1 MPYQLFVTLFAI
13 VLTVR
18 FLVLPE
24 ASMIAKSMALL
35 ALIASFVFQV
45 YAPQSLIPLLMQ
57 GALGIGL
64 AFHSR

>member
-1 MPYQLFVTLFAI
+1 MPYQLFVTIFAI

-24 ASMIAKSMALL
+24 TSMIAKSMVLL
-35 ALIASFVFQV
+35 ALVASFVFQAYV
-45 YAPQSLIPLLMQ
+45 PQSVIPLVMQ

>member
-1 MPYQLFVTLFAI
+1 MPYQLFVTIFAI

-24 ASMIAKSMALL
+24 TSMIAKSVVLL
-35 ALIASFVFQV
+35 ALTASLVFQV
-45 YAPQSLIPLLMQ
+45 YVPQSLIPLVTQ

>member
-1 MPYQLFVTLFAI
+1 MPYQLFVTMFAI

-24 ASMIAKSMALL
+24 TSVIAKSVVLFALT
-35 ALIASFVFQV
+35 ASFVFHIYV
-45 YAPQSLIPLLMQ
+45 PQSLISLVMQ

>member
-1 MPYQLFVTLFAI
+1 MPYQLFVTIFAI

-18 FLVLPE
+18 FLALPE
-24 ASMIAKSMALL
+24 TSMIAKSMVLL

-45 YAPQSLIPLLMQ
+45 YVPQSLIPLMMQ
-57 GALGIGL
+57 AALGIGL